1 MEFSNK
7 FEVSAKPE
15 DVWVLLCDVERIAPC
30 LPGAELT
37 ETVGDE
43 YHGVVRVKVGPI
55 AAQYKGV
62 AKFESKD
69 EAARKIVLAATG
81 RDVKGSG
88 NARATIAVSLATPAA
103 AETAGG
109 GAGEVTEITVD
120 VNLNISGKVAQF
132 GRGVMADVNAK
143 LMEKFA
149 ENLEQM
155 ITGGSAGDGS
165 AGDGSAAGS
174 SAADGSA
181 EPATEG
187 QQSGGAQPSVA
198 AGGQKPS
205 EAQPSEAQSSESE
218 ALDLLKV
225 TGVGKVKAAL
235 AVVGA
240 TFVALV
246 LFIKKK
252 LGRRQSKQD

>member
-7 FEVSAKPE
+7 FEVPAKPE

-43 YHGVVRVKVGPI
+43 YHGVVKVKVGPI
-55 AAQYKGV
+55 TAQYKGV

-69 EAARKIVLAATG
+69 EQARKIVLAATG

-88 NARATIAVSLATPAA
+88 NARATIAVTLAAPAD
-103 AETAGG
+103 AG
-109 GAGEVTEITVD
+109 ADAKAEVTEISVD

-149 ENLEQM
+149 QNLEQM
-155 ITGGSAGDGS
+155 ITGNSAD
-165 AGDGSAAGS
+165 DEHGSAA
-174 SAADGSA
+174 
-181 EPATEG
+181 EPAAG
-187 QQSGGAQPSVA
+187 DPQAGDPQAGDSQAGNQQ
-198 AGGQKPS
+198 AGETQ
-205 EAQPSEAQSSESE
+205 
-218 ALDLLKV
+218 ALDLLEA
-225 TGVGKVKAAL
+225 TGVGKLKAGL

-240 TFVALV
+240 AFLALA
-246 LFIKKK
+246 LFIKRK
-252 LGRRQSKQD
+252 LGRRKSEQD

>member
-7 FEVSAKPE
+7 FEVPAKPE

-43 YHGVVRVKVGPI
+43 YHGVVKVKVGPI
-55 AAQYKGV
+55 TAQYKGV

-88 NARATIAVSLATPAA
+88 NARATIAVSLATPAG
-103 AETAGG
+103 AEAAGG
-109 GAGEVTEITVD
+109 GAEVTEISVD
-120 VNLNISGKVAQF
+120 VDLNISGKVAQF

-155 ITGGSAGDGS
+155 IAGGSGEGTASGLGDGTAS
-165 AGDGSAAGS
+165 GSGDGTASGSANG
-174 SAADGSA
+174 ADGQQ
-181 EPATEG
+181 PGG
-187 QQSGGAQPSVA
+187 QQSSGQQQDNQQPN
-198 AGGQKPS
+198 
-205 EAQPSEAQSSESE
+205 ETQP
-218 ALDLLKV
+218 LDLLEA
-225 TGVGKVKAAL
+225 TGVGKVKAGL

-240 TFVALV
+240 AFVALV

-252 LGRRQSKQD
+252 LGRKKSEQD